1 MSHPN
6 RLPVTVAIVGSL
18 AALPASVCAAE
29 RGLGEWQAYALATI
43 TPSYEWAESAQTVR
57 APSVFDERGVL
68 PGSGRD
74 YTLLRLD
81 GGSSVSLEVDQR
93 LLGSRT
99 VGMFGTGA
107 SLRSGAGLERTMLA
121 PSLSRA
127 VGDDGM
133 LTAAV
138 ILASQQF
145 ATWGFGAGTRNLVQ
159 SGSVPSAISDVSY
172 GSGVRVSMAQPLS
185 ASVDVVSAFQSR
197 IDMDAFK
204 NYRGIY
210 SEPGDFDLP
219 AVASV
224 GVQWHAG
231 EASTLGVGVSRIGYG
246 DVAPFT
252 SSALPPSLLA
262 LIGDGTSPAFAWR
275 DLTVVNVDWA
285 WRPAA
290 ATELTLRY
298 STQQQPEP
306 TSNLLSSALE
316 ERYSDRNFSVS
327 LLQGFRAGA
336 SFELHASYAPVPYF
350 LGNTSYAER
359 DSSGDQFEVEAFWS
373 VPF

>member
-1 MSHPN
+1 M
-6 RLPVTVAIVGSL
+6 
-18 AALPASVCAAE
+18 PASATASG

-43 TPSYEWAESAQTVR
+43 TPAYDWVESTAAVR
-57 APSVFDERGVL
+57 PPSVFDERSVL
-68 PGSGRD
+68 AGNGEH
-74 YTLLRLD
+74 TLLRLD
-81 GGSSVSLEVDQR
+81 DGGSVGLEVDQR
-93 LLGSRT
+93 LAST
-99 VGMFGTGA
+99 SVAGMFGGGP
-107 SLRSGAGLERTMLA
+107 SLRSGTGLERTTLA

-127 VGDDGM
+127 VGDNGV

-145 ATWGFGAGTRNLVQ
+145 ATWGFGSGTRYLVQ
-159 SGSVPSAISDVSY
+159 AGPVQSALSDVSY
-172 GSGVRVSMAQPLS
+172 GSGVRVSMMQPLS
-185 ASVDVVSAFQSR
+185 SSVNVVSAFQSR
-197 IDMDAFK
+197 VDMDAFN

-224 GVQWHAG
+224 GLQWDAG
-231 EASTLGVGVSRIGYG
+231 GATTLGLGVSRIGYS

-262 LIGDGTSPAFAWR
+262 LIGDGTSPSFAWR

-316 ERYSDRNFSVS
+316 DRYSDRNFSVS
-327 LLQGFRAGA
+327 LLQGFAAGA
-336 SFELHASYAPVPYF
+336 SIEVHASYAPVPYF

-359 DSSGDQFEVEAFWS
+359 DSSGDQLEVEAFWS